1 MKTLKAFGE
10 ELEAETVFKTE
21 DSVVGYIEGREVFR
35 FSGIRTFS
43 HFELLG
49 EWDETPVTDAEKL
62 AALEQENNQLR
73 QNVDFLEGVVMEM
86 AMNTLE

>member
-10 ELEAETVFKTE
+10 EYEADTVIKTD
-21 DSVVGYIEGREVFR
+21 DSITGFVEGREVFR

-43 HFELLG
+43 HFELIG
-49 EWDETPVTDAEKL
+49 EWDETPATDAEKL
-62 AALEQENNQLR
+62 ANLEQENNELR
-73 QNVDFLEGVVMEM
+73 KNVDFLEGVVMEM

>member
-10 ELEAETVFKTE
+10 ELEADTVFKTE
-21 DSVVGYIEGREVFR
+21 DSVVGYVEGREIFR

-49 EWDETPVTDAEKL
+49 EWDEIPVTDAEKL